1 MNFPDALLS
10 PIWASGAFL
19 CFLPVLIWSVATAPW
34 VRLTDSAQS
43 NVWLGA
49 IVFLTLVW
57 NMKAGVK
64 PGLNLHL
71 LGATMFTLMFGRQL
85 AIIGLASVLAAVTLN
100 AWFSGVSGWQAY
112 ALNALV
118 LIVVPVFVSDIIRQ
132 LMERVLPA
140 NFFIYIFIGAFF
152 GAAASLLAAGVATAS
167 VLWLAGAYPA
177 DFLWQHYLSYIL
189 LLTFAEAWLNGA
201 MITLMAVYLPHWL
214 GSFDDQR
221 YLLNN

>member
-49 IVFLTLVW
+49 IVFLALVW

-100 AWFSGVSGWQAY
+100 VWFSGVSGWQAY

-118 LIVVPVFVSDIIRQ
+118 LVVVPVFVSAQRQ
-132 LMERVLPA
+132 ACWPPA
-140 NFFIYIFIGAFF
+140 WPQLQCCG
-152 GAAASLLAAGVATAS
+152 
-167 VLWLAGAYPA
+167 WREP
-177 DFLWQHYLSYIL
+177 IL
-189 LLTFAEAWLNGA
+189 LLFCGNT
-201 MITLMAVYLPHWL
+201 ICHT
-214 GSFDDQR
+214 SCC
-221 YLLNN
+221 